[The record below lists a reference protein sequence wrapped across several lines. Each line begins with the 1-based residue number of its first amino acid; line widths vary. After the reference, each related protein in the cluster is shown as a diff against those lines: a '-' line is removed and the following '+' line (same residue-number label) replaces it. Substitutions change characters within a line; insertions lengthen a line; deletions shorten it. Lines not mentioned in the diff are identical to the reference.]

1 MNRFV
6 RTLARLACVSAIACA
21 ALAPRATSAITPA
34 RTINAPVAPQAA
46 SACEPDGTQASGAK
60 YRICMPAFGW
70 NGNVVIYAHGYIDP
84 TKPIGIPEDQLNLNG
99 TNVPNAV
106 NLLGYGFAMSSY
118 SKNGLA
124 VKEGLA
130 DTIDLVRIFKEK
142 YPNTQ
147 RVYLI
152 GVSEGGLI
160 ATLASERNPQT
171 FSGALALCGPIGDFN
186 YQISHF
192 GDFRV
197 AFDYFFPGIMPGSAI
212 SVPQTLI
219 DTWNT
224 GYFSNTVLPAISA
237 PSAALSM
244 TQLFSATRVPID
256 PAQPATTTLAATAQL
271 LWYNV
276 FSTNDGTQV
285 LGGSPYSNTG
295 KVYSGTLNDSALN
308 AAIARHA
315 AAPAAVAA
323 MNALQTTGRPQI
335 PLVTLHTTGD
345 EIVPYGH
352 NALYASK
359 INAFGYE
366 GRYDHQSAP
375 RWGHCNFTVTEVQT
389 ALTTLQSRVSNPPP
403 FNPKRFVWLPGVT
416 H

>member
-1 MNRFV
+1 MNTVIKF
-6 RTLARLACVSAIACA
+6 ARA
-21 ALAPRATSAITPA
+21 ALASALCMTALSAPAIA
-34 RTINAPVAPQAA
+34 RTEAA
-46 SACEPDGTQASGAK
+46 AACEPDGTQASGAK

-70 NGNVVIYAHGYIDP
+70 NGNLVIFAHGYVDP
-84 TKPIGIPEDQLNLNG
+84 TKPIAIPENQLNLNG
-99 TNVPNAV
+99 TNVPNAI
-106 NLLGYGFAMSSY
+106 NQLGYGFAVSSY

-160 ATLASERNPQT
+160 ATLAAERSPAS

-212 SVPQTLI
+212 STPQTLI
-219 DTWNT
+219 DTWET
-224 GYFSNTVLPAISA
+224 GYFSTTVLPAISA

-244 TQLFSATRVPID
+244 TQLFSVTGVPVD
-256 PAQPATTTLAATAQL
+256 AAQPVTSVLAATSQL

-295 KVYSGTLNDSALN
+295 KVFTGTLND
-308 AAIARHA
+308 AAFNTGVARHS
-315 AAPAAVAA
+315 AAPAAQAA
-323 MNALQTTGRPQI
+323 MNALQTNGKPQI
-335 PLVTLHTTGD
+335 PLVTLHTRGD
-345 EIVPYGH
+345 EVVPYGH
-352 NALYASK
+352 NPLYAAK
-359 INAFGYE
+359 IANTGYE
-366 GRYDHQSAP
+366 GRYDHQPSP
-375 RWGHCNFTVTEVQT
+375 SWGHCNFSVAEVQA
-389 ALTTLQSRVSNPPP
+389 ALTTLQTRVSNPRP
-403 FNPKRFVWLPGVT
+403 FNPKRFLWLPVVAR
-416 H
+416 